1 MVIDAGG
8 GTVDLIMSSYTFT
21 STAPLS
27 ASEIAP
33 PGCECFTSL
42 MFDRGTEGV
51 AQVS

>member
-1 MVIDAGG
+1 MMVIDAGG
-8 GTVDLIMSSYTFT
+8 GTVDLSSYTFT
-21 STAPLS
+21 STTPLS

-42 MFDRGTEGV
+42 MFDRGTEEV